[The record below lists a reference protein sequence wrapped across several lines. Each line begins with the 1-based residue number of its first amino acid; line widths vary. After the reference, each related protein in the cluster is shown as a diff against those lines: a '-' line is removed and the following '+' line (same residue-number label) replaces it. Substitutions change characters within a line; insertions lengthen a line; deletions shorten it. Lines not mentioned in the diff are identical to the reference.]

1 MDLKPLSYTGRD
13 EGIEVSLNT
22 VIRPGDDAS
31 NVSLAIHSLFPDA
44 MVEELPNQS
53 FPNQQYHEIECNH
66 LSFETF
72 LEQLRKQA
80 ILDTAMD
87 AMGD

>member
-1 MDLKPLSYTGRD
+1 
-13 EGIEVSLNT
+13 
-22 VIRPGDDAS
+22 
-31 NVSLAIHSLFPDA
+31 

-53 FPNQQYHEIECNH
+53 FPNQEYHEIECNH
-66 LSFETF
+66 LSFDTF

-87 AMGD
+87 AMGIHLEGNQTTFNISRLAAYAGKLHSHMKKNHLVERLKFALKV